1 MELTR
6 YMNISAYMS
15 RQKELAGDASKKI
28 KDLSVFDFN
37 YIPDQPV
44 MREEAKSLIN
54 EMVQFEVTGLPDHHA
69 VIGSR
74 GSGKTL
80 MLKYLQRVV
89 PQNADLDIVYV
100 NCRQQNTTFKILA
113 QLVTGETGGFSLPEL
128 YERFLAKYRKKTVVI
143 LDEIDL
149 MSPKDKRRE
158 ILYLLSRSEQ
168 PYMVIMLSNSP
179 QMLKQLDGATRSSL
193 QPIPMYFKNYDA
205 KQLQKILADRAE
217 RGLQSWDK
225 GQLAEIAALTT
236 CMTNA
241 DTRVAIKTLK
251 YTVTMPGQS
260 LKACFE
266 RARQDVV
273 IDMVGDLSDPV
284 LMILWAVA
292 SSRSKL
298 AKDVYERYCRFSRS
312 QRTKPFSYVY
322 FYSHLSYL
330 QSAGLVGLIA
340 TKVDRTYTKRVM
352 LTCEAPVV
360 GSIAKLRFD
369 VS

>member
-1 MELTR
+1 MDIST
-6 YMNISAYMS
+6 YMDK
-15 RQKELAGDASKKI
+15 QKQLVGDASKKI

-44 MREEAKSLIN
+44 MREEAKALID

-89 PQNADLDIVYV
+89 PQHADLDAVYV
-100 NCRQQNTTFKILA
+100 NCRHQNTTFKILA
-113 QLVTGETGGFSLPEL
+113 HLVDGETGGFSLPEL
-128 YERFLAKYRKKTVVI
+128 YERFLAKHRKKTVVI

-168 PYMVIMLSNSP
+168 PYMVIMLSNGP
-179 QMLKQLDGATRSSL
+179 QVLKQLDGATRSSL
-193 QPIPMYFKNYDA
+193 QPIPVYFKNYDA
-205 KQLQKILADRAE
+205 QQLQQILADRAKQ
-217 RGLQSWDK
+217 GLHSWDN

-236 CMTNA
+236 RMANA
-241 DTRVAIKTLK
+241 DTRVALKTLK

-260 LKACFE
+260 LMACFE

-273 IDMVGDLSDPV
+273 IDMICDLSDAI

-298 AKDVYERYCRFSRS
+298 AKDVYERYCRFSQS
-312 QRTKPFSYVY
+312 QRAKPFSYVY
-322 FYSHLSYL
+322 FCSNLSFL

-352 LTCEAPVV
+352 LTCEASVV
-360 GSIAKLRFD
+360 ASIAKLRFE
-369 VS
+369 VA